1 MPAEVSADEPEESL
15 IVRAV
20 ISGEISQRGLIGLES
35 GVELLGRVEM
45 GRGAPPPPPPPC
57 AHSPLGGSDPPR
69 LRKAR
74 AMRSSAESASDA
86 ISSSEMMTK
95 LSLGGSGKGSGKG
108 SWE

>member
-45 GRGAPPPPPPPC
+45 GRGA
-57 AHSPLGGSDPPR
+57 
-69 LRKAR
+69 
-74 AMRSSAESASDA
+74 
-86 ISSSEMMTK
+86 
-95 LSLGGSGKGSGKG
+95 
-108 SWE
+108 